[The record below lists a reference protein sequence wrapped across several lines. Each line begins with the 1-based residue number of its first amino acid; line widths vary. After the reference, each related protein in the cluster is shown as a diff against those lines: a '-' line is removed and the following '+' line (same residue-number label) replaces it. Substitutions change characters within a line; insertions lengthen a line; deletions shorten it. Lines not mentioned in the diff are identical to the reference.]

1 MNWGNKLLLT
11 FVIFASGMS
20 YLVYRSMHVNF
31 ELVEKDYYKSE
42 LRYQD
47 VIDGTNL
54 ANKLDSTVSLQQN
67 DNGVLLKLSQEMK
80 NKIITGNIWF
90 YCAYDE
96 KKDKK
101 FQLDVASDG
110 TQQFQP
116 AIILPGS
123 YTVKVSWTSDGKNYF
138 AEKKLM
144 VL

>member
-11 FVIFASGMS
+11 FVVFASGMS

-80 NKIITGNIWF
+80 NKIISGNIWF

-101 FQLDVASDG
+101 FQLDVTPDG
-110 TQQFQP
+110 TQQFQS

>member
-11 FVIFASGMS
+11 FVVFASGMS

-80 NKIITGNIWF
+80 NKIISGNIWF

-101 FQLDVASDG
+101 FQLDVAPDG
-110 TQQFQP
+110 TQQFQS